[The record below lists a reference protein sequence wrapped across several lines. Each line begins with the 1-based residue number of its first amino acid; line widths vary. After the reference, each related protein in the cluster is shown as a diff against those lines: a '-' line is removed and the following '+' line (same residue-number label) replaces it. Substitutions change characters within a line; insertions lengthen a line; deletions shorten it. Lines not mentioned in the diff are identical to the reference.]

1 MHRKERM
8 TGLIIVSLILI
19 KLILVGMEQLNTL
32 NNNNKKSQH

>member
-1 MHRKERM
+1 MLRKERM

-19 KLILVGMEQLNTL
+19 KLILVGIEQLKTL